1 MWSLASVF
9 NGVLYY
15 LGNPIFS
22 SAMSFLSYSGEGSSS
37 HGHGGYMVQSTH
49 PVSAEDTEVRSGL
62 PPAHSCPFSVDK
74 GLDWLP
80 EFKFIW
86 NSMLLLLIL
95 CKTKYKRGK
104 RPTKPP

>member
-1 MWSLASVF
+1 
-9 NGVLYY
+9 
-15 LGNPIFS
+15 
-22 SAMSFLSYSGEGSSS
+22 
-37 HGHGGYMVQSTH
+37 MVQSTH

-80 EFKFIW
+80 ELKFIW

-95 CKTKYKRGK
+95 CKTKYKGGK
-104 RPTKPP
+104 RPTKPLTHQTTIVYKESETVEVILT